1 MKKIV
6 AIIALLII
14 SNTAS
19 AESKLET
26 IKKNGEL
33 RVGTT
38 GDWDPMS
45 MKDPATN
52 KYKGFDIDVMN
63 ELAKD
68 LGVKVKFVPA
78 EWKTIVAGITADRY
92 DISTSVTKTP
102 KRAEVA
108 GFTTTYYKYGT
119 VPLVLKK
126 NLKKFSTWNSLNN
139 KDVTIATTL
148 GTSQE
153 EKAKEFFPK
162 SLLKS
167 VEAPARDFQE
177 VLAGRADGNIT
188 SSTEANK
195 LIIKYPQLVIVPD
208 GEKNPAFLA
217 MMVPKDDKT
226 WNNYVSKWIKDKK
239 SSGFFKTLL
248 AKYNLKSL

>member
-1 MKKIV
+1 MIKKIFSV
-6 AIIALLII
+6 LLILLI
-14 SNTAS
+14 TTS
-19 AESKLET
+19 AQAASKLDS
-26 IKKNGEL
+26 IKKSGEL

-52 KYKGFDIDVMN
+52 KYKGFDIDVMK

-108 GFTTTYYKYGT
+108 GFTATYYKYGT

-126 NLKKFSTWNSLNN
+126 NLKKFPTWDSLNN
-139 KDVTIATTL
+139 KKVNDSNYIRYI
-148 GTSQE
+148 SRR
-153 EKAKEFFPK
+153 KSKRIFPK
-162 SLLKS
+162 
-167 VEAPARDFQE
+167 
-177 VLAGRADGNIT
+177 
-188 SSTEANK
+188 
-195 LIIKYPQLVIVPD
+195 IK
-208 GEKNPAFLA
+208 
-217 MMVPKDDKT
+217 
-226 WNNYVSKWIKDKK
+226 IKI
-239 SSGFFKTLL
+239 
-248 AKYNLKSL
+248 N